1 MILGPVS
8 LLDCLVFVIFLTP
21 QLLLNVGFFPTAVVA
36 IKALPFLLFELPSS
50 LFRERFLLSPDERS
64 PFVQRASFFEDLVV
78 RCVRYAFA
86 NLPTNIGRVFFSKYI
101 SLPFL
106 RFRMLRH
113 GYIRSPVSW
122 REYKQHVSL
131 VCSIFFTCEMRWL
144 SSRWQGRHGFQGV
157 WINKDATKPP
167 DVVVYYAHGGGFAMG
182 SAYFYLEFLLSWHAL
197 LVQQGYQ
204 NPAIFA
210 LEYTLVPDEK
220 YPTQVYETL
229 RGYKHVLSIAG
240 DPKKVVIA
248 GDSAGGTL
256 MLTLLLELGHMNEA
270 RAFKEKGDD
279 SAPSE
284 GESQQ
289 SLRRA
294 SESPLPGLC
303 VLISPWARLISTKHE
318 NSASDYLDRDTLWK
332 YATQYAGHTHAYD
345 QTASPGQ
352 CGDHRVWAEASP
364 PCGFFITYGSEEVF
378 APDIKDL
385 INTLVKSTEVDSRSE
400 DGGIHAWPVVSLFLS
415 STEDKRLKGLRTL
428 TSAIRKHIQ

>member
-8 LLDCLVFVIFLTP
+8 LLDCLVFCIFLTP
-21 QLLLNVGFFPTAVVA
+21 QLLFNVGFFPTVLVVL
-36 IKALPFLLFELPSS
+36 KALPFLVFELPTS
-50 LFRERFLLSPDERS
+50 LLRERWLLSWEERS
-64 PFVQRASFFEDLVV
+64 PFVQRATFFEDLVI

-122 REYKQHVSL
+122 REYKQH
-131 VCSIFFTCEMRWL
+131 
-144 SSRWQGRHGFQGV
+144 GRHGFQGI
-157 WINKDATKPP
+157 WINADASKPP

-182 SAYFYLEFLLSWHAL
+182 SAHFYLEFLLSWHAL
-197 LVQQGYQ
+197 LVQSGYR

-210 LEYTLVPDEK
+210 LDYTLVPDEM

-229 RGYKHVLSIAG
+229 RGYKHVLSVAG
-240 DPKKVVIA
+240 DSRKVVIA
-248 GDSAGGTL
+248 GDSAGATL

-270 RAFKEKGDD
+270 RAFKEKNDD

-289 SLRRA
+289 SLRQA

-303 VLISPWARLISTKHE
+303 VLISPWAKLISNKHE
-318 NSASDYLDRDTLWK
+318 NTASDYLDRDTLWK
-332 YATQYAGHTHAYD
+332 YALQYAGCSHAYD

-352 CGDHRVWAEASP
+352 CADHRVWAEASP

-385 INTLVKSTEVDSRSE
+385 INVLVKGAEVDSRSE

-415 STEDKRLKGLRTL
+415 DIEDKRLKGLRTL
-428 TSAIRKHIQ
+428 TSAIRKHIL

>member
-8 LLDCLVFVIFLTP
+8 LLDCLVFVIFLVP
-21 QLLLNVGFFPTAVVA
+21 QLLWNVGFFQTVLVA
-36 IKALPFLLFELPSS
+36 LKTCPFLLVELPTG
-50 LFRERFLLSPDERS
+50 LVRERLLTRREDQS
-64 PFVQRASFFEDLVV
+64 PFVQRASLFEDLVI

-113 GYIRSPVSW
+113 GYIRAPVSW
-122 REYKQHVSL
+122 SEYKHS
-131 VCSIFFTCEMRWL
+131 
-144 SSRWQGRHGFQGV
+144 GRHGFRGI
-157 WINKDATKPP
+157 WINKDASKAP

-197 LVQQGYQ
+197 LVESGYQ

-210 LEYTLVPDEK
+210 LEYTLVPDQK

-240 DPKKVVIA
+240 DPRKVVVA

-256 MLTLLLELGHMNEA
+256 MLTLLLELGRMNEA
-270 RAFKEKGDD
+270 RAFREKSDD
-279 SAPSE
+279 SATDE
-284 GESQQ
+284 ERQQ
-289 SLRRA
+289 TLRQM
-294 SESPLPGLC
+294 SESPPPGLC
-303 VLISPWARLISTKHE
+303 VLISPWAKLISNKHE
-318 NSASDYLDRDTLWK
+318 NTESDYLNRDTLWR
-332 YATQYAGHTHAYD
+332 YAMQYAGCAQAD
-345 QTASPGQ
+345 QTASPGLCVDQ
-352 CGDHRVWAEASP
+352 RVWAEASP
-364 PCGFFITYGSEEVF
+364 PCGFFITYGAEEVF
-378 APDIKDL
+378 APDIRDL
-385 INTLVKSTEVDSRSE
+385 IKVLVKCTEVDSRSE

-428 TSAIRKHIQ
+428 TSAIRQHIQ